1 MAERLIKCQICGAK
15 APKSELKCLPVISPK
30 TGRTTN
36 KYFHEGDCWQE
47 HLEKA
52 KGKLVGCKICGKQ
65 ARQADMKVVKKSTN
79 SYYHEGECWDK
90 YLENKAFKEKE
101 KEEMDYLWDVFEKV
115 NGFPVPSRFVTSLQD
130 LRNGSILYGKVKRRF
145 KQGYSYTLIAE
156 TYLECAESIEW
167 AKKTK
172 NFKNTLSECR
182 YGLAII
188 SNNIVN
194 VRDKIAR
201 KARQREEIKESV
213 AKMTDSDTTHL
224 TTNVNYNKNKQKKRV
239 DISDLL

>member
-1 MAERLIKCQICGAK
+1 MAERLVKCQICGAK
-15 APKSELKCLPVISPK
+15 APKSELKCLSNVSPK

-36 KYFHEGDCWQE
+36 KYYHEGDCWEEQ
-47 HLEKA
+47 LERA
-52 KGKLVGCKICGKQ
+52 KGKLVKCRICEKQ
-65 ARQADMKVVKKSTN
+65 SRQADMKVVKKSTN
-79 SYYHEGECWDK
+79 EYYHEGECWDK
-90 YLENKAFKEKE
+90 YLEKKAFNEKE
-101 KEEMDYLWDVFEKV
+101 NKEMDYLWDVFEKV
-115 NGFPVPSRFVTSLQD
+115 YGFPVPSRFVHEIQD
-130 LRNGSILYGKVKRRF
+130 LRNGTMRYGKVRRKY
-145 KQGYSYTLIAE
+145 KQGYSFTLIAE

-172 NFKNTLSECR
+172 NFKDLLSECR

-194 VRDKIAR
+194 VRDKMER
-201 KARQREEIKESV
+201 KARQREEIQESV
-213 AKMTDSDTTHL
+213 AEMTMSDTTHL